1 MILILPW
8 QRQGNNRSGINIEN
22 GESAMVNIRD
32 KSAMMAALPPE
43 AGGRSSLDIGLE
55 TGRKMETV
63 TALPQIFSQV
73 IKMTESTL
81 NADAASILLFR
92 NNDQE
97 LFFEAATGPVGRTL
111 RQVKLNTQYG
121 IAGQVAR
128 TGRPLIVN
136 DVARSKNFHKMIDD
150 TTGFATQSLV
160 CAPLCVNK
168 KILGVIEVLNKRDGS
183 PFGERDLEAVVS
195 VANTAAMAIENTR
208 LYQNLLETYKNT
220 LEGAAM
226 AVDMKGPYTRG
237 HSQRVMEYATKAGI
251 VLSFSPE
258 EMETLQFAGLLHD
271 IGKLLIDT
279 SILTKTTPLSPKE
292 MDEFRRH
299 PQIGSDLLANIP
311 LLAKSRPLILYH
323 HEEFDGKGYPEGL
336 KGEDI
341 PMGARIIAVANS
353 FDAMTNDSLFSPART
368 TEEAVK
374 KLHEN
379 AGVKFCP
386 VAVKSLVSGLRL
398 SITNYK

>member
-1 MILILPW
+1 
-8 QRQGNNRSGINIEN
+8 
-22 GESAMVNIRD
+22 MVNIRE
-32 KSAMMAALPPE
+32 KAVITAALSP
-43 AGGRSSLDIGLE
+43 
-55 TGRKMETV
+55 ETV
-63 TALPQIFSQV
+63 GKSLLGTGSDTGIKTEMITALPQIFSQV

-150 TTGFATQSLV
+150 TTGFATQSLI

-168 KILGVIEVLNKRDGS
+168 KILGVIEVLNKRDGT

-208 LYQNLLETYKNT
+208 LYQNLMEAYKNT
-220 LEGAAM
+220 LEGAAN

-237 HSQRVMEYATKAGI
+237 HSQRVMEYASKAGL

-279 SILTKTTPLSPKE
+279 TILTKTAPLTPKE
-292 MDEFRRH
+292 WDEYRRH
-299 PQIGSDLLANIP
+299 PSIGAELMANIP
-311 LLAKSRPLILYH
+311 FLTKVRPLVLYH
-323 HEEFDGKGYPEGL
+323 HEQFDGKGYPEGL

-341 PMGARIIAVANS
+341 PMGARLIAVANS
-353 FDAMTNDSLFSPART
+353 YDAMTNDSLFSPARSI
-368 TEEAVK
+368 EDAVK
-374 KLHEN
+374 TLREN
-379 AGVKFCP
+379 AGAKFCP
-386 VAVKSLVSGLRL
+386 VAVKSLISGLRL
-398 SITNYK
+398 NIANNK

>member
-1 MILILPW
+1 
-8 QRQGNNRSGINIEN
+8 
-22 GESAMVNIRD
+22 MVNIRE
-32 KSAMMAALPPE
+32 KAVITAALSP
-43 AGGRSSLDIGLE
+43 
-55 TGRKMETV
+55 ETV
-63 TALPQIFSQV
+63 GKSLLGAGSDTGMKIEMITALPQIFSQV

-150 TTGFATQSLV
+150 TTGFATQSLI

-168 KILGVIEVLNKRDGS
+168 KILGVIEVLNKRDGT

-208 LYQNLLETYKNT
+208 LYQNLMEAYRNT
-220 LEGAAM
+220 LEGAAN

-237 HSQRVMEYATKAGI
+237 HSQRVMEYATKAGL
-251 VLSFSPE
+251 VLSFSTE

-271 IGKLLIDT
+271 VGKLLIDT
-279 SILTKTTPLSPKE
+279 AILTKTDQLTPKE
-292 MDEFRRH
+292 WDEYRRH
-299 PQIGSDLLANIP
+299 PALGAELLTNIP
-311 LLAKSRPLILYH
+311 FLAKVRPLVLYH
-323 HEEFDGKGYPEGL
+323 HEQYDGKGYPEGL

-341 PMGARIIAVANS
+341 PMGARLIAVANS
-353 FDAMTNDSLFSPART
+353 YDAMTNDSLFSPARSI
-368 TEEAVK
+368 EEAVK

-379 AGVKFCP
+379 SGSKFCP

-398 SITNYK
+398 NITNVR